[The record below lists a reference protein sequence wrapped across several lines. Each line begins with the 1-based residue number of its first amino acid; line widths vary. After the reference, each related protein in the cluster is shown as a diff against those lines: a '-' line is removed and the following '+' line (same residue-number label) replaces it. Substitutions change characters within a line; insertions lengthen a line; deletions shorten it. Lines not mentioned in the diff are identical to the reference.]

1 MKKIIKLKNESSFSV
16 SKGFKTNILE
26 LGMNKKKREDIFK
39 EKLDEKSLYLLW
51 YTSLLNPVSFS
62 LKVDKILTKGNEGTI
77 YNPTLSYSRDFSIIL
92 DGRIEKYKDNLETEQ
107 DYKLKLTKRQIE
119 LIKNKLYGDISLQA
133 EYNYNRRELI

>member
-1 MKKIIKLKNESSFSV
+1 
-16 SKGFKTNILE
+16 
-26 LGMNKKKREDIFK
+26 MNKKKREDIFK

-92 DGRIEKYKDNLETEQ
+92 DGRIEKYKDNLETE
-107 DYKLKLTKRQIE
+107 
-119 LIKNKLYGDISLQA
+119 
-133 EYNYNRRELI
+133 

>member
-1 MKKIIKLKNESSFSV
+1 
-16 SKGFKTNILE
+16 
-26 LGMNKKKREDIFK
+26 MNKKKREDIFK

-133 EYNYNRRELI
+133 EYNYNRREITYGIAFNIELDDFIKVYSKNTLT